1 LHSPLHVDFNGIAFD
16 LFEFESNSSLLFSFE
31 VFMKKVLITA
41 FVLAISTTFV
51 PAFAQFQGSP
61 SSGGFTGPGAA
72 NRSNTVADILKN
84 PIDDQRVTLQGKV
97 IRHVGGDKY
106 IFTDGTGEIRV
117 DIDDHQFPPQ
127 PINEKT
133 TVVIMGE
140 VDSDFMQYVEIDVK
154 SVRIVQ

>member
-1 LHSPLHVDFNGIAFD
+1 MRKAF
-16 LFEFESNSSLLFSFE
+16 
-31 VFMKKVLITA
+31 ITA

-51 PAFAQFQGSP
+51 PAFAQYQGTSTP
-61 SSGGFTGPGAA
+61 GGFTGPGAA
-72 NRSNTVADILKN
+72 NRANTVADILKN

-97 IRHVGGDKY
+97 TRHIGGDKY
-106 IFTDGTGEIRV
+106 LFTDGTGEIRV

-140 VDSDFMQYVEIDVK
+140 VDSDFMQHVEIDVK
-154 SVRIVQ
+154 SMRVVQ